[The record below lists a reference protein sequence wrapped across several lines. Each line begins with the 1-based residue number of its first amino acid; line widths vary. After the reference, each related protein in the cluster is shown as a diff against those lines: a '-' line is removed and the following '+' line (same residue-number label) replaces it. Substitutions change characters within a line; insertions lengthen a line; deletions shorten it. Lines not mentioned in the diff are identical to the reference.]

1 MVLPSIH
8 SNLNYAIIEN
18 VKEALEKV
26 VSGWEPLGHCGNKC
40 QYLKDLSTNKNM
52 THLKHQVEA
61 ILHPVVKSMVT
72 SRYKSLTK
80 IKVGAIRSRGDTS
93 QEELMGSMH
102 RDYHDE
108 VNRRVPNKRPQSI
121 IFAVDPFNFI
131 YDQNSGGGRDTKNVI
146 NVPRG
151 HAVIFTSAR
160 NHAGGNDI
168 EHVPGMDSTVYLYRL
183 FAYIVSD
190 ETDFPN
196 STIKLTEVCEVGKA
210 DDDSNLKIGGHT
222 KKGRERGQTKIL
234 SYDEHGKL
242 IR

>member
-1 MVLPSIH
+1 
-8 SNLNYAIIEN
+8 
-18 VKEALEKV
+18 VKEALEEV

-40 QYLKDLSTNKNM
+40 QYLEDLSMNKNM

-108 VNRRVPNKRPQSI
+108 VNRRVPNERPQSI

-131 YDQNSGGGRDTKNVI
+131 YDQNSEWEVTSTQTTSGQSLNRRNAG
-146 NVPRG
+146 
-151 HAVIFTSAR
+151 FTIQATAM
-160 NHAGGNDI
+160 N
-168 EHVPGMDSTVYLYRL
+168 
-183 FAYIVSD
+183 IVSLQQFD
-190 ETDFPN
+190 QE
-196 STIKLTEVCEVGKA
+196 G
-210 DDDSNLKIGGHT
+210 
-222 KKGRERGQTKIL
+222 IL
-234 SYDEHGKL
+234 C
-242 IR
+242 